1 MRRTLYFTLNLL
13 KTPFRLCQ
21 WDRMSFS
28 LEILTG
34 SGCVYANELGGGGW
48 NHETNLR
55 SIFISQWNLRSDLFS
70 QVFLVSAVLLTRRRF
85 SQFPI
90 SLYKSSFNPFDA
102 NFIQSGLQVDLW
114 WPVKFQIIVW
124 WPKLSVP
131 QSCARF
137 RLMISL
143 TLPLF

>member
-1 MRRTLYFTLNLL
+1 MRRTLYFILNLL

-34 SGCVYANELGGGGW
+34 SGCVYANELGGGGGI
-48 NHETNLR
+48 TR
-55 SIFISQWNLRSDLFS
+55 PTCDLFS
-70 QVFLVSAVLLTRRRF
+70 SASEIWGLIYFPKFSSSRRF
-85 SQFPI
+85 FWLVGGFHSFQF
-90 SLYKSSFNPFDA
+90 LCKKSSFNRFDA

-114 WPVKFQIIVW
+114 WPVKFEIIVW
-124 WPKLSVP
+124 WPKPSVP

-143 TLPLF
+143 TLPLV